1 MSARP
6 RRTPGEAATLVAYAS
21 RYGSTAE
28 VAAAIGRTLGEA
40 GHQVEVRH
48 VDEVDDVADYGL
60 VVVGSPIR
68 YDRWMPDAA
77 EFVRRHRGQL
87 ATSPTAFFFTCLA
100 ASQPGAAATQA
111 TDRYEQRIRAIAPEV
126 EPRAVGRFAG
136 ALDYAQVPAV
146 PRAVLRAL
154 LTLRGADAGDHRDW
168 GRITSWA
175 SDLASADRPG
185 DPEDERNPQMGP
197 V

>member
-6 RRTPGEAATLVAYAS
+6 QRTPGEAATLVAYAS

-111 TDRYEQRIRAIAPEV
+111 TDRYEQRICAIAPEV

-136 ALDYAQVPAV
+136 ALDQARLPLVTRIV
-146 PRAVLRAL
+146 LRAVLAV
-154 LTLRGADAGDHRDW
+154 RGADAGDHRDW
-168 GRITSWA
+168 GQITSWA
-175 SDLASADRPG
+175 QDLASADLAGASGR
-185 DPEDERNPQMGP
+185 ERAP
-197 V
+197 